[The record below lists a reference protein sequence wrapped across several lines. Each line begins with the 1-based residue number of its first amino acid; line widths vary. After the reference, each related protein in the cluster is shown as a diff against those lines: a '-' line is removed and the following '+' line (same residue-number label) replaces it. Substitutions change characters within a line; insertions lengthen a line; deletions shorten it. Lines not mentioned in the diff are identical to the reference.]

1 MWQEQQEGRKGADSK
16 LCEAKEKVLREY
28 VVTES
33 TGDQDWLLVS
43 DIPQVEWLGMTAR
56 YGKRV
61 VEVEENSGIVS
72 FLPMNVEISQVGTG
86 FGVEENLSEA
96 PVLWPPHAKS

>member
-1 MWQEQQEGRKGADSK
+1 M
-16 LCEAKEKVLREY
+16 
-28 VVTES
+28 
-33 TGDQDWLLVS
+33 S